1 MIIILLS
8 TKMKDREI
16 DELFFTR
23 SLQKKASAPTLKVG
37 FGIRN
42 LRSAAQNH
50 PQVMVKIPRRKG
62 KSCGLAGIA
71 THLDYISRNGS
82 VEIEDDDGYVYS
94 GREGKKEIIDL
105 I

>member
-1 MIIILLS
+1 
-8 TKMKDREI
+8 MKDREI

-62 KSCGLAGIA
+62 KSLWSCR
-71 THLDYISRNGS
+71 YRNSSRLYQS
-82 VEIEDDDGYVYS
+82 QRFS
-94 GREGKKEIIDL
+94 
-105 I
+105 